1 MPKLP
6 VISGEDIVKILVKQ
20 KGYRVRAMRGSHINL
35 VHDSLPPI
43 TVPVHKELRTGTLK
57 HILKITGIKIE

>member
-6 VISGEDIVKILVKQ
+6 ILSGEEVVKMLVKQ

-35 VHDSLPPI
+35 VHDSLPPV
-43 TVPVHKELRTGTLK
+43 TVPAHKELRLGTLR